1 MYTLD
6 AIPHTL
12 HFRKP
17 ARTSRGEY
25 LEKTAWV
32 LVLRHSNGEF
42 GIGEASPL
50 SDLSPDGKLDFE
62 AITRQ
67 LGSFSEPGLYELLER
82 WEPGQ
87 PEAMPALRFAL
98 HCAMRHLRSTDH
110 SLGYGIKH
118 SIHING
124 LVWMNELPAM
134 REEALAKIQA
144 GFSCLKLKIG
154 AHDFDAECRLL
165 EELRGQHNAFK
176 LELRVDANG
185 AFNAYDAKEKLRELS
200 RFEIH
205 SIEQPVAA
213 GQGELMAELCSVSPI
228 DIALDEE
235 LIGLHPLKDATY
247 IRNIGARYLILKP
260 TLLGGLDLADEWV
273 RLARNEKMDW
283 WATSALEG
291 NIALSAI
298 AQWAGAQRPLLPQ
311 GLGTGSLFTRNFPSQ
326 VTLKG
331 PELFFDPS
339 IPVKT
344 RPVDQ

>member
-32 LVLRHSNGEF
+32 VVLRQSNGEF

-67 LGSFSEPGLYELLER
+67 LGSFSEPQLYEMLDR
-82 WEPGQ
+82 WAPGQ

-98 HCAMRHLRSTDH
+98 HCAMRHLKSWDDT
-110 SLGYGIKH
+110 LGYPHHGPLR
-118 SIHING
+118 ING
-124 LVWMNELPAM
+124 LVWMSDLPAM
-134 REEALAKIQA
+134 WEEAQAKFKA
-144 GFSCLKLKIG
+144 GFHCLKLKIG
-154 AHDFDAECRLL
+154 AHDFDAECRLI
-165 EELRGQHNAFK
+165 EKLRNLGNAFH
-176 LELRVDANG
+176 LEIRLDANG
-185 AFNAYDAKEKLRELS
+185 AFSPYDAKEKLRELS

-213 GQGELMAELCSVSPI
+213 GQGELMAELCAESPI

-235 LIGLHPLKDATY
+235 LIGLHPLKDAAY

-291 NIALSAI
+291 NIGLSAI
-298 AQWAGAQRPLLPQ
+298 AQWVGAYHPLLPQ

-326 VTLKG
+326 THLEG
-331 PELFFDPS
+331 EYLHFDPLA
-339 IPVKT
+339 PLKT